1 MNPFLLVI
9 SIPGWMMYH
18 RKNGKSFLHGMDFFA
33 LGDKANT
40 TFALKII
47 TIRHLSLWVKEAKFH
62 LTNSFRDDV

>member
-1 MNPFLLVI
+1 
-9 SIPGWMMYH
+9 
-18 RKNGKSFLHGMDFFA
+18 MDFFA